1 MKIVRCMLLGMG
13 LGDMFCVCGFPL
25 FNHII
30 NSLAILSPVYRIAME
45 LYEAVS
51 RRMGIPEVVIRVFM
65 GYMVSYLRGHVFGR
79 AGSDTA
85 DHINSSGVTVS
96 GVLC

>member
-1 MKIVRCMLLGMG
+1 MWYSCMKIVRCMLLGMG

-30 NSLAILSPVYRIAME
+30 NNLAILPPVCRIAME

-51 RRMGIPEVVIRVFM
+51 RRMGIPEVVT
-65 GYMVSYLRGHVFGR
+65 VSYLRGHVFGR